1 MHYLYGSINRG
12 HAICPLYGGCPL
24 FGESAIRG
32 FTVYVLYISFNYKY
46 MFGRCLSALC
56 GNK

>member
-32 FTVYVLYISFNYKY
+32 FTVVHVLSHLGMRVVPPVY
-46 MFGRCLSALC
+46 A
-56 GNK
+56 

>member
-32 FTVYVLYISFNYKY
+32 FTVIHVSQRAQNIISDKT
-46 MFGRCLSALC
+46 
-56 GNK
+56 